1 MHAVLISEMNG
12 VNILQ
17 ALDTEILSRVCGI
30 FFYFFF
36 LLTGVFA
43 TYTQDRQ

>member
-17 ALDTEILSRVCGI
+17 ALDTEILSRVCRI
-30 FFYFFF
+30 FFFFF

-43 TYTQDRQ
+43 TYTQDQQ